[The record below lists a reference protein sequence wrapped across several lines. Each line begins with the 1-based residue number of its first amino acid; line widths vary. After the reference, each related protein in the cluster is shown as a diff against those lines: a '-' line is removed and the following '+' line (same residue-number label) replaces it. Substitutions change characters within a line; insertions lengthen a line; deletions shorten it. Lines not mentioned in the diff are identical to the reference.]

1 MGDFLV
7 KRDKNWS
14 HQLKKQPSLFMVWT
28 SGFKQTLGTFILK
41 LF

>member
-14 HQLKKQPSLFMVWT
+14 HQLKKQPSLFMIWT
-28 SGFKQTLGTFILK
+28 TIAFKQT
-41 LF
+41 